1 MFALPKRLMNQ
12 LKLVEKKGVKK
23 CIYCA
28 YSLPLISWP
37 SHIYQG
43 QNAALQKSHWK
54 KVGFVCLEFGPQLV
68 RGFQNANLYSAKSVL
83 SFPFKC
89 YWKQADWYLLKR
101 YIKKSNG
108 GTRKEQ
114 TLCYPVIQKCDHAN
128 QSIAGSWQWFV
139 TTHLIQIPCKCHW
152 KQANW
157 YLPKRYNKGAQT
169 KSPETRLKEQEWGLV
184 KKSWYNC
191 RISGADHYN
200 K

>member
-1 MFALPKRLMNQ
+1 MTCKF
-12 LKLVEKKGVKK
+12 LKKMLHK
-23 CIYCA
+23 
-28 YSLPLISWP
+28 WP
-37 SHIYQG
+37 YKYFWPQSYHKWNLETVCTNFG
-43 QNAALQKSHWK
+43 QKST
-54 KVGFVCLEFGPQLV
+54 
-68 RGFQNANLYSAKSVL
+68 S
-83 SFPFKC
+83 
-89 YWKQADWYLLKR
+89 YW
-101 YIKKSNG
+101 
-108 GTRKEQ
+108 
-114 TLCYPVIQKCDHAN
+114 LCYTVLQRCGHAN